1 MPTMNRSF
9 SEIAQEAMTLP
20 QSDQLRLARTLLEKA
35 EACGDLGAKAAWED
49 EIERRISRIDAGLAT
64 GRPFDEVLRAVNQR
78 LG

>member
-1 MPTMNRSF
+1 MNRSF
-9 SEIAQEAMTLP
+9 IEIAKEAMTLP

-35 EACGDLGAKAAWED
+35 EACGDLGAAAAWED

-64 GRPFDEVLRAVNQR
+64 GRPIDEVLRAVNQR